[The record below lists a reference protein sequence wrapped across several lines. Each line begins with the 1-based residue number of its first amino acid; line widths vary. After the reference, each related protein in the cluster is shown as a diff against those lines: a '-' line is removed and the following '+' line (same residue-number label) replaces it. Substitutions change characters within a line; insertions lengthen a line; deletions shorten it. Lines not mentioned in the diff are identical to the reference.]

1 MECRLKDFT
10 VYYEEFGEGR
20 PLIALHGWSL
30 DHHHMVSALEP
41 LFEHRQGWKRFYP
54 DLPGHG
60 RTSGEDRITNQDQ
73 MLDVAMGF
81 IENVVGGGRFAVAG
95 ASAGAYLARGV
106 AYRSAALMDGL
117 LLVVPL
123 IVADDGKRT
132 LPPHVT
138 LVEDSALISE
148 LDPAEAEV
156 FQMAVVQSRRL
167 LDSIRSDPALTGG
180 VGDQGFQERIRLK
193 PERYAFSFDVDE
205 LREPFAA
212 PALIITGRQDSGVG
226 YRDAW
231 GIVENYPRGTFVS
244 LDRAGHSLEIEQ
256 EGLFQALVSEWLDR
270 IEEHGGVVK

>member
-1 MECRLKDFT
+1 MECKLKDIT
-10 VYYEEFGEGR
+10 VYYEVYGQGR

-41 LFEHRQGWKRFYP
+41 VFKRRQGWKRIYP

-60 RTSGEDRITNQDQ
+60 RTSGEDWITNQDQ
-73 MLDVAMGF
+73 MLDVVMEF
-81 IENVVGGGRFAVAG
+81 IENIVHGERFGLAG
-95 ASAGAYLARGV
+95 TSAGAYLARGV
-106 AYRSAALMDGL
+106 VHREAASVDGL

-123 IVADDGKRT
+123 VVADDAKRT

-148 LDPAEAEV
+148 LEPAEAEV
-156 FQMAVVQSRRL
+156 FQLAVVQSRRL

-180 VGDQGFQERIRLK
+180 LGDQEFQERIRRK
-193 PERYAFSFDVDE
+193 PERYAYSFDVDA

-212 PALIITGRQDSGVG
+212 PSLIITGRQDSGVG

-244 LDRAGHSLEIEQ
+244 LDRAGHSLDIEQ

-270 IEEHGGVVK
+270 VEEHGGAV

>member
-1 MECRLKDFT
+1 MECKLRDIS
-10 VYYEEFGEGR
+10 VYYQAYGQGR

-41 LFEHRQGWKRFYP
+41 LLEHRQGWKRFYP

-60 RTSGEDRITNQDQ
+60 RTSGEDWITDQDQ
-73 MLDVAMGF
+73 MLDVVMGF
-81 IENVVGGGRFAVAG
+81 IENVVGGERFAVAG
-95 ASAGAYLARGV
+95 TSAGAYLARGV
-106 AYRSAALMDGL
+106 VHRKAGSMDGL
-117 LLVVPL
+117 LLNVPL
-123 IVADDGKRT
+123 VVADDAKRT

-138 LVEDSALISE
+138 LVEDSALMSE
-148 LDPAEAEV
+148 LQPVEAEV
-156 FQMAVVQSRRL
+156 FQMAVVQSWRL

-180 VGDQGFQERIRLK
+180 VGNPEFQEKIRRK

-244 LDRAGHSLEIEQ
+244 LDRAGHLLDIEQ

-270 IEEHGGVVK
+270 VEEHGGVL

>member
-1 MECRLKDFT
+1 MECKLKDIT
-10 VYYEEFGEGR
+10 VYYEVYGQGR

-30 DHHHMVSALEP
+30 DHHHMVSAMEP
-41 LFEHRQGWKRFYP
+41 VFKHRQGWKRVYP

-60 RTSGEDRITNQDQ
+60 RTSGEDWITNQDQ
-73 MLDVAMGF
+73 MLDVVMEF
-81 IENVVGGGRFAVAG
+81 IENVVHGERFVLAG
-95 ASAGAYLARGV
+95 TSAGAYLARGV
-106 AYRSAALMDGL
+106 VYREAASMDGL

-123 IVADDGKRT
+123 VVADDAKRT

-148 LDPAEAEV
+148 LEPAEAEV
-156 FQMAVVQSRRL
+156 FQLAVVQSRRL

-180 VGDQGFQERIRLK
+180 LGDQEFQERIRRK
-193 PERYAFSFDVDE
+193 PERYAYSFDVDE

-212 PALIITGRQDSGVG
+212 PSLIITGRQDSGVG

-244 LDRAGHSLEIEQ
+244 LDRAGHSLDIEQ

-270 IEEHGGVVK
+270 VEEHGGAV